1 MSKTSRKPRILVV
14 DDEPSVLA
22 TYRMILQQ
30 KGYDPVAATSSAQA
44 RTAID
49 HERLDL
55 LLCDLSLE
63 EKNTGF
69 QVIEYARRI
78 QPALPSVLLTG
89 YATKVIADKAAQN
102 GIVVLFK
109 PIDIEE
115 FLTTIAAQLRSGHE
129 QQHEQEEK
137 NRGGKSAIVN

>member
-1 MSKTSRKPRILVV
+1 MKQASRKPRVLVV

-30 KGYDPVAATSSAQA
+30 KGYDPVAAISSGEA
-44 RTAID
+44 RAAID

-69 QVIEYARRI
+69 EVIAYARRI

-89 YATKVIADKAAQN
+89 YATKDIAEKAAQN

-109 PIDIEE
+109 PIDIDE
-115 FLTTIAAQLRSGHE
+115 FLSTIAAQLRSGHE
-129 QQHEQEEK
+129 QHQEQEAK
-137 NRGGKSAIVN
+137 NRGGKSASIN